1 MIPIFAKAPAEKGC
15 ECWNRTTRGAG
26 VSALTRLTFA
36 ALIGM
41 ALPLPAG
48 AQTGAQARQCEA
60 EVARLRKA
68 ETELPRLSV
77 APPGDKQ
84 IVCITLETN
93 LMFARRLSDH
103 LKQCPGSPFV
113 KLRDA
118 WVRIGKGYAAQ
129 FAERGCKPAL
139 RD

>member
-1 MIPIFAKAPAEKGC
+1 MP
-15 ECWNRTTRGAG
+15 
-26 VSALTRLTFA
+26 ALTRLTVT
-36 ALIGM
+36 ALIAIAM
-41 ALPLPAG
+41 PLPASAPAG
-48 AQTGAQARQCEA
+48 AQARPCEA

-103 LKQCPGSPFV
+103 LKQCPDSPFM

-118 WVRIGKGYAAQ
+118 WLRIGKTYAAQ
-129 FAERGCKPAL
+129 FVERGCKPAM